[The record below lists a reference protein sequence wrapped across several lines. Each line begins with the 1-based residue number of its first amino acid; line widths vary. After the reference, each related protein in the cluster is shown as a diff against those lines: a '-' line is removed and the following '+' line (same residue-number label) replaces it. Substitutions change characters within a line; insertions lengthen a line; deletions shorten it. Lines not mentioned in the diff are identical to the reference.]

1 MTVPSRRRKLA
12 LSSEWKVFP
21 YVAPRKTRTRLM
33 SSFKDYLMGDA
44 SFSRRVENTENCI
57 LTAQSSELQ
66 QGVRA
71 ELIKPT
77 FLVA

>member
-1 MTVPSRRRKLA
+1 
-12 LSSEWKVFP
+12 
-21 YVAPRKTRTRLM
+21 M

-44 SFSRRVENTENCI
+44 SFSRRAENTE
-57 LTAQSSELQ
+57 TAQSSELQ

-77 FLVA
+77 FL